1 MYVMLHITLIIMN
14 DMYKLCIMVLVVQ
27 FIKILLNKKEYI
39 IKGNRKIFLYFSQKK
54 FYYAKIEGVK

>member
-1 MYVMLHITLIIMN
+1 MN
-14 DMYKLCIMVLVVQ
+14 DMYKLCIMALVVQ

>member
-1 MYVMLHITLIIMN
+1 MICINYVLW
-14 DMYKLCIMVLVVQ
+14 YWKVVQ

-39 IKGNRKIFLYFSQKK
+39 VKGNRKIFLYFSQKK